1 MLSLILLTLLHQTV
15 SSFIKTK
22 YTNLGNY
29 LIYLN
34 IPQQRKY
41 GYYKINQQE
50 STSYINNLDINKNK
64 VIKKDTITFNR
75 KQYERYLLN
84 EEIKID
90 NYSFPL
96 TVYHIVDPPFLN
108 MEYSGISLSLSSNED
123 ESLIAQ
129 LYNAGII
136 SKKLY
141 AFESSDDNLGDFY
154 IGEIPKALIAYKNFG
169 SCQVRENYWGCSMS
183 SVSLQFHNKVLLSY
197 PNSYKTK
204 FQVGY
209 EKIYAPRDF
218 LLYVEQNYLKEL
230 FDRHLCL
237 YRTSFDYTSIICKLE
252 SGIEDIMPTRIT
264 FTFDD
269 YVFSVPSEIMF
280 TFEVDK
286 GYGVVYEFQIVES
299 KVVNDEN
306 FWIFGGYFFQNFISV
321 FDYESRSVT
330 LYSSGKI
337 EKIKIESIY
346 ESKFINYAMKVVFI
360 ICISVISLG
369 FFIISV
375 SSFNKSKLKSTKII
389 TLL

>member
-64 VIKKDTITFNR
+64 VIKKDTITINR

-154 IGEIPKALIAYKNFG
+154 IGEIPKALIAYKNFAA
-169 SCQVRENYWGCSMS
+169 NYKR
-183 SVSLQFHNKVLLSY
+183 NRIE
-197 PNSYKTK
+197 NSYKINS
-204 FQVGY
+204 
-209 EKIYAPRDF
+209 KI
-218 LLYVEQNYLKEL
+218 L
-230 FDRHLCL
+230 
-237 YRTSFDYTSIICKLE
+237 
-252 SGIEDIMPTRIT
+252 
-264 FTFDD
+264 
-269 YVFSVPSEIMF
+269 
-280 TFEVDK
+280 
-286 GYGVVYEFQIVES
+286 
-299 KVVNDEN
+299 
-306 FWIFGGYFFQNFISV
+306 
-321 FDYESRSVT
+321 
-330 LYSSGKI
+330 
-337 EKIKIESIY
+337 
-346 ESKFINYAMKVVFI
+346 
-360 ICISVISLG
+360 
-369 FFIISV
+369 
-375 SSFNKSKLKSTKII
+375 
-389 TLL
+389 